1 MGVTGHLIL
10 AQASQQNDTGQFLAW
25 IGALIVVVVL
35 GTLVLLFVRRR
46 MVGQAGEEPGG
57 FSTMEEMRAMVA
69 RGEMSKDEYEQVR
82 KAMIAK
88 IKDQSPA
95 SPPAT
100 KREDGVSQEPPKDR
114 ETGPTPEQ

>member
-1 MGVTGHLIL
+1 MGLTGQFIL

-25 IGALIVVVVL
+25 VGALIVVVVL
-35 GTLVLLFVRRR
+35 GTLALLFIRRR
-46 MVGQAGEEPGG
+46 MVGQASDDPGG

-88 IKDQSPA
+88 IKDQSA
-95 SPPAT
+95 ATPPAT
-100 KREDGVSQEPPKDR
+100 KREGGVFQGSPQDR
-114 ETGPTPEQ
+114 ETGSTPD